1 MRALDHCRFQEVV
14 GVQVVVEEVEE
25 GRLLRRKV
33 AVVEAAAWRQ
43 ERAEGEVDGL
53 CWVVVVEVLRCSAG
67 KEEVEEERMWV
78 PLKAEGVVGLLVHL
92 GLGVVEVGVQECEEG
107 VVEVD
112 HPGMAEVV
120 VLVSSARSSR
130 PLHLLSSQ

>member
-1 MRALDHCRFQEVV
+1 M
-14 GVQVVVEEVEE
+14 VVEEVEE

-67 KEEVEEERMWV
+67 KEEVEERMWV

-112 HPGMAEVV
+112 HPGTAEVV
-120 VLVSSARSSR
+120 VLVSSARSLR